1 MELLKQIKSKTIL
14 KNIFS
19 FINNDDIK
27 MNLFKYSHYFQ
38 KIFELDL
45 YDYQDHYFE
54 KSKFLHLFFL
64 SFEYVKNYVDI
75 KKVDK
80 NYLKNALG
88 FYLENNFPGNIQESD
103 INKYI
108 IEYFKRYAKKLE
120 KEENIEQKSYYLK
133 LSAILLD
140 IYSPFFDLLSKSES
154 FSQLFSIN
162 IPIDFIQE
170 NHLKNDYIS
179 TFDKLNKS
187 NANYSSIYIQFEN
200 AEDLE
205 LLDEFK
211 IKFNQIKKLEY
222 NIMDSDNR
230 DDINNYKIFVNK
242 LFSFFPN
249 ENNLIYLR
257 LYLNEE
263 QIRIEKS
270 IMENLNKFKLL
281 EYLKIERFI
290 IEEEPLIIKLYNLKE
305 LIIANCENIGFAED
319 SLLNIKRLEILNSI
333 IIEMKSLLKLPE
345 AREISLADDDYAD
358 FTLIFDFSSFK
369 NIKKLVCKIY
379 EFAKIDSNCP
389 LESAILFPSVN
400 NSKDIER
407 QMFEKIISMKEL
419 KQLTFELN
427 FLEEILKIHGD
438 NSSVESLSM
447 GLGDLKENN
456 MLNNLIEK
464 FPNVSYLS
472 LNAQN
477 YNFIS
482 DNSYLKINEN
492 SKSKIKIMD
501 LTIHNNNHI
510 ILDSSPYEELT
521 RIQFDIKDEI
531 INIKEAFPL
540 FNEKCNVIFKS
551 MTSFKFVCNTIN
563 LDVLNNIFHNLENMP
578 NLKYFTLKCISKE
591 IKEEIYK
598 KYINKILEMNL
609 KKIELII
616 IRESWEKEDVYYS
629 IDELKEINSDIK
641 LNNLKKIKIHKLN
654 DELSLSQF
662 LNHCSVNFFE

>member
-14 KNIFS
+14 KNIFNYIS
-19 FINNDDIK
+19 NDDIK
-27 MNLFKYSHYFQ
+27 MNLFKYSNYFQ

-45 YDYQDHYFE
+45 YDYQNKYFK
-54 KSKFLHLFFL
+54 KSKFLYLFYL
-64 SFEYVKNYVDI
+64 SFAYVKGIDI
-75 KKVDK
+75 KEFDK
-80 NYLKNALG
+80 NLLKHALNIYLVKYCQVNID
-88 FYLENNFPGNIQESD
+88 END

-108 IEYFKRYAKKLE
+108 IEYFKKYAKKLE
-120 KEENIEQKSYYLK
+120 KEENIQQKTYYPK
-133 LSAILLD
+133 LYEILLD
-140 IYSPFFDLLSKSES
+140 IYSPFFDLLSKSET
-154 FSQLFSIN
+154 FNQLFSIN
-162 IPIDFIQE
+162 IPINLIQE
-170 NHLKNDYIS
+170 NHLKNDYIV

-187 NANYSSIYIQFEN
+187 NTNYSSIYIQFEYVK
-200 AEDLE
+200 DLE

-211 IKFNQIKKLEY
+211 IKFNQIKKLDY
-222 NIMDSDNR
+222 NIMVSDNR
-230 DDINNYKIFVNK
+230 DDINNYEIFVNK

-257 LYLNEE
+257 LELNEE
-263 QIRIEKS
+263 EIRIEKS
-270 IMENLNKFKLL
+270 IMENLNKLKLL
-281 EYLKIERFI
+281 EYLKIKRFI

-305 LIIANCENIGFAED
+305 LIIADCENIGFAED
-319 SLLNIKRLEILNSI
+319 SLLNIIRLEILNSI
-333 IIEMKSLLKLPE
+333 IIESKSLLKLPE
-345 AREISLADDDYAD
+345 AREITLADEDYAD

-369 NIKKLVCKIY
+369 NIKKLFCKIY
-379 EFAKIDSNCP
+379 EFAKINSNCP
-389 LESAILFPSVN
+389 LETAFLFPSVN

-407 QMFEKIISMKEL
+407 QMFEKIILMKEI
-419 KQLTFELN
+419 KQLTFDLN
-427 FLEEILKIHGD
+427 FLEEILKVHGE
-438 NSSVESLSM
+438 NPSVESLSLGM
-447 GLGDLKENN
+447 GNLKDDN
-456 MLNNLIEK
+456 MLINLIEK

-591 IKEEIYK
+591 INEEIYK

-629 IDELKEINSDIK
+629 IDELKEINNDIK
-641 LNNLKKIKIHKLN
+641 LNNIKKIKIHKLN
-654 DELSLSQF
+654 NELSLSQF
-662 LNHCSVNFFE
+662 LNNCSDNFFE

>member
-1 MELLKQIKSKTIL
+1 MKLLKKIKSKTIL
-14 KNIFS
+14 KNIFN
-19 FINNDDIK
+19 FISNDVIK
-27 MNLFKYSHYFQ
+27 MNLFKTSNYFQ
-38 KIFELDL
+38 KIFEIDL
-45 YDYQDHYFE
+45 YDYQDKYFK
-54 KSKFLHLFFL
+54 KSKFLYLFYL
-64 SFEYVKNYVDI
+64 SFAYVNSVYI
-75 KKVDK
+75 KKFNK
-80 NYLKNALG
+80 NLLKDALV
-88 FYLENNFPGNIQESD
+88 FYIENIIQVNIQEND

-108 IEYFKRYAKKLE
+108 IEYFKKYAKKLE
-120 KEENIEQKSYYLK
+120 KEENIQQKTNYLK
-133 LSAILLD
+133 LYEILLD
-140 IYSPFFDLLSKSES
+140 IYSPFFDLLSKSEI
-154 FSQLFSIN
+154 FSQVFSIN
-162 IPIDFIQE
+162 IPIDLIQE
-170 NHLKNDYIS
+170 NHLKNDYIA

-205 LLDEFK
+205 LLNEFK
-211 IKFNQIKKLEY
+211 IKFNQIKKLDY
-222 NIMDSDNR
+222 NILDR
-230 DDINNYKIFVNK
+230 DDINNSKIVVNK
-242 LFSFFPN
+242 LFSFFPI

-257 LYLNEE
+257 LDLNEE
-263 QIRIEKS
+263 EIRIEKS

-290 IEEEPLIIKLYNLKE
+290 IEEVPLIIKLNNLKE
-305 LIIANCENIGFAED
+305 LIISHCENIGFAED
-319 SLLNIKRLEILNSI
+319 SLLNIIRLEFLNNI
-333 IIEMKSLLKLPE
+333 IVETKSLLKLPE
-345 AREISLADDDYAD
+345 AREIVLADEDYED

-369 NIKKLVCKIY
+369 NIKKLCCKIY
-379 EFAKIDSNCP
+379 EFAKINSNYP

-407 QMFEKIISMKEL
+407 QIFEKIISMKEL
-419 KQLTFELN
+419 RQITFDLN
-427 FLEEILKIHGD
+427 FLEEILKIHGE
-438 NSSVESLSM
+438 NPSVESLTL
-447 GLGDLKENN
+447 GLGNLKDDN

-510 ILDSSPYEELT
+510 ILNSSPYEELT

-578 NLKYFTLKCISKE
+578 NLKYFILKCISKE
-591 IKEEIYK
+591 INEEIYK
-598 KYINKILEMNL
+598 KFINKILKMNL

-616 IRESWEKEDVYYS
+616 LRESWEKEDVYYS
-629 IDELKEINSDIK
+629 IDELKGINSDIK
-641 LNNLKKIKIHKLN
+641 LKNLKKIKIHKLN
-654 DELSLSQF
+654 DGLSLSQF
-662 LNHCSVNFFE
+662 FKDCNDNFFE